1 MSPDPLV
8 DIEQHFEGRLT
19 RVETTLDSMSSRL
32 GSIENTIKDLA
43 TVVSQSSRTDWKLVF
58 AGVAAI
64 IAFLSIYVQP
74 LRTEVEFN
82 AAVVSKLEA
91 RMEASDL
98 RIENKASSAMN
109 DIGTGLRGEIQA
121 LTALFETKL
130 DGLDTR
136 IQREMRDRDQVK
148 YWQLKFE
155 ALRDRIY
162 PDLVYDQEVDSE
174 H

>member
-43 TVVSQSSRTDWKLVF
+43 TVVSQSSRTDWKIVF

-82 AAVVSKLEA
+82 AAIVGKLEA
-91 RMEASDL
+91 RMELADQ
-98 RIENKASSAMN
+98 RIEAKAASASS
-109 DIGTGLRGEIQA
+109 DIGNTLRSEIK
-121 LTALFETKL
+121 TTHALFEAKL

-136 IQREMRDRDQVK
+136 IQREMRDMDQVK

-155 ALRDRIY
+155 QLRDRVY
-162 PDLVYDQEVDSE
+162 PDQIYNQEIESGR
-174 H
+174 